1 LRAALWSEATGFEL
15 MLVEQATMRVRLL
28 FFARG
33 LVTLLFFVANDQV
46 SLWACCDIDEFQ
58 SQL

>member
-1 LRAALWSEATGFEL
+1 
-15 MLVEQATMRVRLL
+15 MRVHLL

-46 SLWACCDIDEFQ
+46 SMWACLNIDEFH
-58 SQL
+58 SQLYRI